1 MKTCLGG
8 SKVAF
13 KNTQFTLAK
22 IVAMWHLTNYVI
34 HALSYAYG
42 SNIGK
47 PPYRYNVN
55 IWLVKKSMWTCLPC
69 LL

>member
-1 MKTCLGG
+1 MKACLSG

-13 KNTQFTLAK
+13 KNTHFTLAK

-34 HALSYAYG
+34 CALSYVYN

-47 PPYRYNVN
+47 PPYRD
-55 IWLVKKSMWTCLPC
+55 M
-69 LL
+69 